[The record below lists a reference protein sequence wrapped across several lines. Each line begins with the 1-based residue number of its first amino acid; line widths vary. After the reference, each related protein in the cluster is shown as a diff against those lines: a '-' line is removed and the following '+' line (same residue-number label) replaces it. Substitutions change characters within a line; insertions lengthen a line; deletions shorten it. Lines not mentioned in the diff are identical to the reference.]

1 MALRIISKL
10 RMPEEFNK
18 AIALEADADAAAT
31 SNPAIHGVGYIR
43 HIYISPTVVPST
55 PPSTT
60 YPKKLFRKVSI
71 WRHKILRHRL
81 QFQGDT
87 KL

>member
-18 AIALEADADAAAT
+18 AIALEADTDAAAS
-31 SNPAIHGVGYIR
+31 SNTAMHGVGYIR
-43 HIYISPTVVPST
+43 HTYISPTVVPST

-71 WRHKILRHRL
+71 WRHKVLRHRL